1 MQGVHDVVDDFE
13 DALLATLDL
22 LELLLQDFLVVAG
35 RVRMLDGPKVLDL
48 LTVGAGKRELGPHL
62 LFIVIQAP

>member
-1 MQGVHDVVDDFE
+1 MQGVHDVVDDLE
-13 DALLATLDL
+13 DALLATFDL

-62 LFIVIQAP
+62 IFIVIQSP